1 MLMPVSNK
9 QAEQGLDLVVDM
21 YNSCKNYGDKKK
33 IGSFANIVI
42 QQLRNNKMSGI
53 DKILDAMSNA
63 TNRFFEKTTEE
74 TRRKLKE
81 IR

>member
-1 MLMPVSNK
+1 MPVNDD
-9 QAEQGLDLVVDM
+9 QVLHGLDRVVDM
-21 YNSCKNYGDKKK
+21 YNSCNNYGDKKK

-63 TNRFFEKTTEE
+63 NNRFFEKATEE

-81 IR
+81 IG